1 MPHHSQ
7 DPGRPSARVED
18 ATRGLDTWLE
28 VSERALAG
36 NLAFVR
42 RLLSPGVE
50 LSSVVKSNAYGHGLE
65 LVASLAARE
74 GADSFC
80 VHSLDEALHLRRAGF
95 DQDVLVMG
103 HVPFVRLE
111 EAVAANLRLVLYHA
125 RSAQELAAITR
136 RNGQKIKLHLKIET
150 GTHRQGIEPEDL
162 DTFVELFRNHPGL
175 VAEGIYTHFANIE
188 DTTDH
193 SYARSQLA
201 RFREILERLRKAGLP
216 LPKVHTACSAA
227 ALLFPETH
235 FSMVRLGISQYGLW
249 SSKETFLSYHLEH
262 PDAEGDL
269 SPALTWKARISQVKR
284 VPAGAYIGYGC
295 TYQTTRATRIA
306 VLPVGYADGYDRR
319 LSNQAHVL
327 IHGRRAPVRGRICM
341 NLFMVDVTD
350 IPEVQVEDEAVLLGS
365 QGNQHVSAADLA
377 AWVGTIPYEIV
388 ARLGAHI
395 PRLMVA

>member
-1 MPHHSQ
+1 MPSPDLHH
-7 DPGRPSARVED
+7 ARAEGS
-18 ATRGLDTWLE
+18 TRGLDSWIE
-28 VSERALAG
+28 VAERALAG

-42 RLLSPGVE
+42 RLIGPEVE
-50 LSSVVKSNAYGHGLE
+50 LSSVVKSNAYGHGME
-65 LVASLAARE
+65 LVAGVAARE

-80 VHSLDEALHLRRAGF
+80 VHSLDEALRLRRAGF
-95 DQDVLVMG
+95 DQEILVMG
-103 HVPFVRLE
+103 HVPFARLE
-111 EAVAANLRLVLYHA
+111 EAVAESLRLVLYHV
-125 RSAQELAAITR
+125 RSARELAEITR
-136 RNGQKIKLHLKIET
+136 RTGRSIQLHLKIET

-162 DTFVELFRNHPGL
+162 DPFVELFARHPGL

-193 SYARSQLA
+193 SYARRQLA
-201 RFREILERLRKAGLP
+201 RFEETLERLRNAGLP

-249 SSKETFLSYHLEH
+249 PSKETYLSYRLEH
-262 PDAEGDL
+262 PDSEFDL
-269 SPALTWKARISQVKR
+269 SPALTWKARISQVKW

-295 TYQTTRATRIA
+295 TYQATRDTRIA
-306 VLPVGYADGYDRR
+306 ILPVGYADGYDRR

-350 IPEVQVEDEAVLLGS
+350 LPEVEVEDEAVLLGS
-365 QGNQHVSAADLA
+365 QGEQQVSAADLA

-388 ARLGAHI
+388 ARIGAHI
-395 PRLMVA
+395 PRLAV